1 MATANKP
8 SLDTLGEIFRFAVRR
23 FRAARLAYGHGTT
36 NARDEAAFLVLEALR
51 LPIDRLDPY
60 LDLKPT
66 PAERARL
73 LTLIDARVSLRLPAP
88 YLVGA
93 AYMHGVRFHADR
105 RALIPR
111 SFIGDMLADGVLPIG
126 DPRKVR
132 RVLDLCTGS
141 GCLAILAALAFPRA
155 RIDAA
160 DLSAGALALA
170 RRNVSDASAG
180 RPHRAP
186 SRRSLQAARR
196 PALRPRSQQPAL
208 RRCARHG
215 APAARVSSRAAPG
228 PGRRRRR
235 ARPGAPYPAR
245 GAAAPHA
252 NGALLCEIGRG
263 RKLLEAA
270 FPRLPFL
277 WLDTEQSEG
286 EVFWIT
292 REDLDAWDVLRWLA
306 SGGRVWF
313 PAFRRPQNTGGRN
326 VGRRLGRA
334 K

>member
-1 MATANKP
+1 MPAANKP
-8 SLDTLGEIFRFAVRR
+8 SLDTLGDIFRFAVRR

-51 LPIDRLDPY
+51 LPIDRLEPY
-60 LDLKPT
+60 LDLRPS

-73 LTLIDARVSLRLPAP
+73 LTLIDVRVSLRLPAP

-111 SFIGDMLADGVLPIG
+111 SFIGDMLADYMAGEGVLPLG
-126 DPRKVR
+126 DAGKMK

-155 RIDAA
+155 RIDAS

-170 RRNVSDASAG
+170 RRNVQAHRLGDRIALHRGDLFGPLAG
-180 RPHRAP
+180 RRYDLIISNPPYVDAKAMARLPPEYRHEPRLALTAGDDGLAQVRRILADAP
-186 SRRSLQAARR
+186 RYLTR
-196 PALRPRSQQPAL
+196 
-208 RRCARHG
+208 
-215 APAARVSSRAAPG
+215 
-228 PGRRRRR
+228 
-235 ARPGAPYPAR
+235 
-245 GAAAPHA
+245 

-263 RKLLEAA
+263 QKSLEAA

-277 WLDTEQSEG
+277 WIDTEHSTG
-286 EVFWIT
+286 EVFWIAA
-292 REDLDAWDVLRWLA
+292 DQL
-306 SGGRVWF
+306 
-313 PAFRRPQNTGGRN
+313 
-326 VGRRLGRA
+326 
-334 K
+334 